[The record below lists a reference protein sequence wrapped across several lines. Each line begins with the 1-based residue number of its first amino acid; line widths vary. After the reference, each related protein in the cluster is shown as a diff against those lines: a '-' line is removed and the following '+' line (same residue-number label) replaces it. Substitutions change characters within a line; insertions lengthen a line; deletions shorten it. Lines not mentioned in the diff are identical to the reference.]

1 MAIGDNAMSEEN
13 EILEEN
19 NIPEVQVSDF
29 EIPVLDLEEYEVPE
43 EEHDEVENDHGG
55 ALD

>member
-1 MAIGDNAMSEEN
+1 MAIRDNAMSEEN

-29 EIPVLDLEEYEVPE
+29 EIPVLDLMEV
-43 EEHDEVENDHGG
+43 
-55 ALD
+55 

>member
-1 MAIGDNAMSEEN
+1 MAIGDNAMSEED
-13 EILEEN
+13 IT
-19 NIPEVQVSDF
+19 PDF